1 MLLLLLCAV
10 SIMSVE
16 VRGVNMNRRDIDE
29 LVGLVGL
36 QIRVLIV

>member
-16 VRGVNMNRRDIDE
+16 VRGVNMNGRDIDE